1 MELVRQEAHSPS
13 RSTPTRTTVV
23 ELVRQ
28 EAHSPS
34 RSPRPRQIEQP
45 CRPRVSS
52 ICRQQRL
59 DVRPQPHPTLFEG
72 AQNRSFCLKTNT
84 RTSELSQ
91 LETRPLGPP
100 LGCIQPELARTQGL
114 RISPLQPCCKGT
126 EQSNTRS
133 DRSVV
138 GGARLASSTVVASAT
153 SITNTA
159 TNTPASITTLAN
171 RPSGSSNDSP
181 NVSSS
186 TLWRIP
192 YLLQRYQAEGL
203 PTNVAELLIAATRTS
218 THKTYESSWK
228 RWRSWCCARKVN
240 PISASLNDL
249 LTFLAECFESGLQYC
264 SINVIRSALSGT
276 HPKIDGHV
284 GQHPYVVRLIKG
296 ILNKRPPKPRYS
308 QTWDVSTVTSHL
320 AKMGENSKLSLKHL
334 SLKLATI
341 FAITCPKR
349 VSSFALLDL
358 NHYRLSPEGIT
369 FTLMQT
375 KTTRPGEPVAAIFS
389 AFPEDAKLCPVACFN
404 QYIKAPT
411 NLRPTMDNEPRN
423 LFISYIKPHRPVS
436 LATIALW
443 IRELLA
449 EAGIDI
455 SIFKAHSVHGA
466 STTAV
471 ANALVPLDEILKMA
485 DWSTTS
491 TFQKFY
497 YKPVINTNFAHA
509 VLTQAQK

>member
-1 MELVRQEAHSPS
+1 M
-13 RSTPTRTTVV
+13 
-23 ELVRQ
+23 
-28 EAHSPS
+28 
-34 RSPRPRQIEQP
+34 
-45 CRPRVSS
+45 
-52 ICRQQRL
+52 L
-59 DVRPQPHPTLFEG
+59 D
-72 AQNRSFCLKTNT
+72 
-84 RTSELSQ
+84 TSLI
-91 LETRPLGPP
+91 RPLLRDRRTDLFASRLTHQLPNYVSWRP
-100 LGCIQPELARTQGL
+100 DPSALGCIQPELARTQGL

-126 EQSNTRS
+126 EQSNTGS

-138 GGARLASSTVVASAT
+138 GSARLASPTVVASAT

-159 TNTPASITTLAN
+159 TNTAASITTLAN
-171 RPSGSSNDSP
+171 RPSGSSNNSP

-186 TLWRIP
+186 TLGRIP

-249 LTFLAECFESGLQYC
+249 LTFLAECFDSGLQYR

-284 GQHPYVVRLIKG
+284 VGQHPYVVSLLKG

-375 KTTRPGEPVAAIFS
+375 KTTRPDEPVAAIFS
-389 AFPEDAKLCPVACFN
+389 AFPEDTRLCPVACFN
-404 QYIKAPT
+404 QYIKATT
-411 NLRPTMDNEPRN
+411 NLRPTMNNEPRN
-423 LFISYIKPHRPVS
+423 LFISYIKDMRASRGSRHRHISLGPV
-436 LATIALW
+436 
-443 IRELLA
+443 
-449 EAGIDI
+449 
-455 SIFKAHSVHGA
+455 
-466 STTAV
+466 
-471 ANALVPLDEILKMA
+471 
-485 DWSTTS
+485 
-491 TFQKFY
+491 
-497 YKPVINTNFAHA
+497 
-509 VLTQAQK
+509 